1 MIVSTRRPPHIF
13 ISCGEA
19 SGDRY
24 GAALTAALRS
34 LVPDVRVSAL
44 GGPQMAAAGAE
55 LIADSHDVAV
65 MGFSEIVSALPA
77 ILKVRRRIWKF
88 LSDEEVDLVVPI
100 DFPGFNGK
108 LASQSK
114 KLGLPVFWLVAPQ
127 VWAWGSWRT
136 GGFRRKVDRL
146 GTILPFETAYF
157 DKRGFDVYPMGHPL
171 MEDYGADYPFEE
183 SLARREH
190 RYNDREGPLNIG
202 ILPGSRRQELAH
214 LLPILKVTCQ
224 AVIGHLPDRE
234 LRFIIS
240 AAPGVDPLQISAVF
254 DGNFTISEQPLPE
267 LMERLDLAL
276 VCSGTASLE
285 AALAGVPHELVY
297 RTGNVNAFIAR
308 RLVRTQHI
316 GLSNLIMDRRIVR
329 EHFQEQASPL
339 PLARNLLRWL
349 ARPAERQ
356 TFGGDVR
363 RLRELCGENGVWNRA
378 AREILDLAGTET
390 AGEKTQKLGSGA

>member
-127 VWAWGSWRT
+127 VWAWGSC
-136 GGFRRKVDRL
+136 V
-146 GTILPFETAYF
+146 P
-157 DKRGFDVYPMGHPL
+157 
-171 MEDYGADYPFEE
+171 
-183 SLARREH
+183 
-190 RYNDREGPLNIG
+190 
-202 ILPGSRRQELAH
+202 
-214 LLPILKVTCQ
+214 
-224 AVIGHLPDRE
+224 
-234 LRFIIS
+234 
-240 AAPGVDPLQISAVF
+240 AVF
-254 DGNFTISEQPLPE
+254 GVKS
-267 LMERLDLAL
+267 
-276 VCSGTASLE
+276 TA
-285 AALAGVPHELVY
+285 
-297 RTGNVNAFIAR
+297 
-308 RLVRTQHI
+308 
-316 GLSNLIMDRRIVR
+316 
-329 EHFQEQASPL
+329 
-339 PLARNLLRWL
+339 
-349 ARPAERQ
+349 
-356 TFGGDVR
+356 
-363 RLRELCGENGVWNRA
+363 
-378 AREILDLAGTET
+378 
-390 AGEKTQKLGSGA
+390 